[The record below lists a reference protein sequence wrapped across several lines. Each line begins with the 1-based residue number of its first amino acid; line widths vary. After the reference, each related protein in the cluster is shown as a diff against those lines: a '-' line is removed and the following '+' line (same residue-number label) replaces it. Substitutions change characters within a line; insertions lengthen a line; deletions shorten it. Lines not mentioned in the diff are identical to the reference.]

1 MKEFTLIEVINKI
14 SLWKELIDKLSSC
27 NITELIN
34 HLKELDNLTN
44 NATIK
49 NSIATQI
56 VYLLN
61 NETPTLNTI
70 LYSSDDTHIRI
81 AQKLADILHAIGYLP
96 TSQMTMISRHDLVH
110 ELIGHT
116 REKTTNLLNANSGKL
131 IFIDEAQS
139 LYVNYRDK
147 FGLEAIEALYVW
159 MLEHPHE
166 RIIMAGNQRLLHDLL
181 AQIPNFERQ
190 FSWVI
195 DCQ

>member
-1 MKEFTLIEVINKI
+1 MKEFTLAEVINKLSSWVGVI
-14 SLWKELIDKLSSC
+14 NKLSSC
-27 NITELIN
+27 NLTDLIN
-34 HLKELDNLTN
+34 HLKELDSLTN
-44 NATIK
+44 NPTVK

-61 NETPTLNTI
+61 TETPLLNTI

-96 TSQMTMISRHDLVH
+96 TSQMITISRHDLVH

-131 IFIDEAQS
+131 IFINEAQS
-139 LYVNYRDK
+139 LYVNYRDT

-166 RIIMAGNQRLLHDLL
+166 RIIMAGNERLLHDLL
-181 AQIPNFERQ
+181 SQIPNFERQ